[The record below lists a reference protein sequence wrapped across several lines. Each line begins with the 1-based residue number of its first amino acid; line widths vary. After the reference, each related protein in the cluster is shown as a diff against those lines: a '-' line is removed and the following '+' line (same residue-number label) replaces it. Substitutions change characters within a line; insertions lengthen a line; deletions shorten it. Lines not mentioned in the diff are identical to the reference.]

1 MPENY
6 DVSSGDD
13 PNRKPTGDDPT
24 GEADRPTSSGESA
37 AASATSGESATSAA
51 DATRPSTPA
60 PSTGA
65 SQDSP
70 AERTT
75 QISAEQLAAGTGTAA
90 KTDSAASKDSE
101 PDLAE
106 RETRPAMSTQPPAA
120 DGTQRIEPPEAEAE
134 RTQSIPKVPADE
146 GHYASPTDFLGA
158 PGFPGS
164 ATDRVEQPPADQT
177 PTTQAVAGS
186 FAQLPAEQTQ
196 YSGRQ
201 GPYSN
206 QQAQFPTEQTQ
217 FPTVQTGFP
226 EADAE
231 RTQNIPKVPAEPSP
245 WATGF
250 AGGIGGGFAEDP
262 PEQTNAQRNRRGL
275 IRGGIAAGIAV
286 GLLTLLYVGDLVF
299 SSGTVP
305 RGTTVADVQVGGLT
319 EAAAQRKLREELG
332 PNLQEPVQLKA
343 GDATATI
350 SPEQSGLTMDW
361 PATIEQA
368 GEQPLNPFTRI
379 ASLFTDR
386 EIYPVSHGDEQQ
398 VMAAVEQVKPKLERA
413 ASEGTIKF
421 EGTKPVAVEPVTG
434 RAVDV
439 SVAADQ
445 VMADWAKGGPVQVPF
460 NEQAVNTTSDG
471 VHQALRNV
479 AQPAVSGP
487 VSVKGEGHDAAL
499 APETIAAALRFEP
512 DGKGGLRSHLDA
524 PTLVGGL
531 EPQLRDTMK
540 PAKDA
545 EIVLEGGGPVVR
557 PSLDGRGVNWDKSFE
572 KLDEVVKQKQ
582 NRTLQAVYEQQPPAF
597 NTDHANGLGIR
608 EVISEFKTEGFE
620 TASGVNIKRTA
631 EQVNGAVVKPGDTF
645 SLNGHTGP
653 RGTAQGYVE
662 SGIIEDGRPAKAVGG
677 GISQFATTL
686 YNASYFAGVKDVEHK
701 EHSYY
706 ISRYP
711 AGREAT
717 VFQNPDGSSVI
728 DVKFKN
734 TLASGVMITTEW
746 TPSSITVKFWG
757 TKQYDVGSKTGPR
770 TAEKPPHEK
779 VVPPG
784 EPCSPSKG
792 TGGFTVTDTRTLKD
806 VKTGKVTTESPS
818 KTVYNPQPIIHCG
831 PPPAPR

>member
-13 PNRKPTGDDPT
+13 PNRKPAGDDPT
-24 GEADRPTSSGESA
+24 GEADRSTRSGE
-37 AASATSGESATSAA
+37 SAA

-60 PSTGA
+60 SAP
-65 SQDSP
+65 QESP
-70 AERTT
+70 AERTM
-75 QISAEQLAAGTGTAA
+75 QISPEQLAAGADTAPE
-90 KTDSAASKDSE
+90 DLSE
-101 PDLAE
+101 
-106 RETRPAMSTQPPAA
+106 RQTRPTLTQQSPAA
-120 DGTQRIEPPEAEAE
+120 DETQRLGQEPPEADAE
-134 RTQSIPKVPADE
+134 RTQAIPKVTEPDA
-146 GHYASPTDFLGA
+146 GYASPTDFLGA

-164 ATDRVEQPPADQT
+164 AAATTRVEQPPADQT

-186 FAQLPAEQTQ
+186 FAQLP
-196 YSGRQ
+196 
-201 GPYSN
+201 
-206 QQAQFPTEQTQ
+206 TE
-217 FPTVQTGFP
+217 QTGFP
-226 EADAE
+226 EGDAE

-245 WATGF
+245 WASGF

-262 PEQTNAQRNRRGL
+262 PEQASAPRDRRGL
-275 IRGGIAAGIAV
+275 IRGGIAAGVAV
-286 GLLTLLYVGDLVF
+286 GLLSLLYVGDLMF

-319 EAAAQRKLREELG
+319 EAAAQRKLRDELG

-421 EGTKPVAVEPVTG
+421 EGTTPVAVEPVTG
-434 RAVDV
+434 RSVDV

-460 NEQAVNTTSDG
+460 TEQAVNTTSDG

-487 VSVKGEGHDAAL
+487 VNVKGEGHDAAL

-524 PTLVGGL
+524 PVLIGGL
-531 EPQLRDTMK
+531 DPQLRDTMK

-557 PSLDGRGVNWDKSFE
+557 PSLDGRGVNWEKSFE
-572 KLDEVVKQKQ
+572 KLDDVVRKKQD
-582 NRTLQAVYEQQPPAF
+582 RTLQAIYEQQPPAF
-597 NTDHANGLGIR
+597 NTDQANGLGIK

-620 TASGVNIKRTA
+620 TASGVNIRRTA
-631 EQVNGAVVKPGDTF
+631 EQVNGAVVKPGETF

-757 TKQYDVGSKTGPR
+757 TKQYDVSSKTGER
-770 TAEKPPHEK
+770 TAPKPPHEK

-806 VKTGKVTTESPS
+806 VKSGKVTTESPS

-831 PPPAPR
+831 PPPGPAPR